1 MSTRRVTRSSQ
12 NADSNWPERTIE
24 EKDTDAEVDDES
36 LHDEEALEQVHL
48 GTLEDQ
54 VDITNI
60 LLAMQ
65 DMQKKI
71 DLLMKKH
78 SLMEREAAVVS
89 PRPKRP
95 KIFSATR
102 STPSIHEEASQS

>member
-60 LLAMQ
+60 LLTMQ

-78 SLMEREAAVVS
+78 GLTEEREAAAVS
-89 PRPKRP
+89 PQFKRP
-95 KIFSATR
+95 KNLSAR
-102 STPSIHEEASQS
+102 STPSIHE